1 MTKISAII
9 PSLREWAGLRNYL
22 TLPQKSWLVID
33 PNYIEELIKTTKSF
47 KNSFVQKRRSCF
59 KNSSIIVMTNPFHS

>member
-9 PSLREWAGLRNYL
+9 PSLREWAGLENYFTL
-22 TLPQKSWLVID
+22 TQNSRLVID
-33 PNYIEELIKTTKSF
+33 PNHIEELIKTPKSF

-59 KNSSIIVMTNPFHS
+59 KSSSIIVMTNPFHS